1 MRDVF
6 LVVLVATV
14 ALVSGTTPATARD
27 QSVADKAVTPPEEPR
42 APKGVE
48 GNPCKPGYQRD
59 STGVCLRLGDYG
71 SSRRR
76 RRLRV
81 CEEYEIDATG
91 QRGKCLKYKP
101 VTRKR
106 RFHPRVK
113 RVRSYGREYC
123 EYFENGVCLRCKLG
137 YRAHPIWVC
146 FRPRPRGDFHFRPR
160 PRRDFPIRRR
170 R

>member
-1 MRDVF
+1 MRTML

-14 ALVSGTTPATARD
+14 ALVSGTTLATARD
-27 QSVADKAVTPPEEPR
+27 QSVADKAVSPPGEPR

-71 SSRRR
+71 STRRR
-76 RRLRV
+76 RGARV

-106 RFHPRVK
+106 STRPRVQ
-113 RVRSYGREYC
+113 RGGSSGREYC

-137 YRAHPIWVC
+137 YRAHPTRVC
-146 FRPRPRGDFHFRPR
+146 VRPRPRGDF
-160 PRRDFPIRRR
+160 PIRRR